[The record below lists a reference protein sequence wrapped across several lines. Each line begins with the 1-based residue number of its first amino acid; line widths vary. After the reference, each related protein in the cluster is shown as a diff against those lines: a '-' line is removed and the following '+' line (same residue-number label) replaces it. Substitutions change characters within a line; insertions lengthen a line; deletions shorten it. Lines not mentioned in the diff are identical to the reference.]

1 MPEKQLVVLQIISI
15 ASIDPSE
22 LDSYNLGQIDTDYRE
37 QYKDLW
43 TPKQHVQYET
53 VNMEGAT
60 IECLDI
66 KTMIS
71 WQQGGEIIF
80 DAEQKT
86 AIKIRGDWY
95 IVIDESRDYDWV
107 SLY

>member
-1 MPEKQLVVLQIISI
+1 MHKKQLVVLQIISI
-15 ASIDPSE
+15 ASITPSE
-22 LDSYNLGQIDTDYRE
+22 LDSYNLGQIASDYQE
-37 QYKDLW
+37 QFKELW

-53 VNMEGAT
+53 INMEGAT
-60 IECLDI
+60 IEGLDL
-66 KTMIS
+66 KTMTS

-80 DAEQKT
+80 DAVQKT

-95 IVIDESRDYDWV
+95 IVINELCDYDWV